1 MTAEFWHFGGDKK
14 RVQGVRGSGSHLALM
29 GLDAN
34 TSGFAATV

>member
-1 MTAEFWHFGGDKK
+1 MTAECWHFSGDKK

-34 TSGFAATV
+34 TSGFVAAV